1 MLVHSTL
8 FRVSRRLVLVGA
20 VVVPLALPA
29 SPAWS
34 QDTGAQDTSENRERP
49 EPDLDDIMSELTA
62 QLTLTEEQVPQVK
75 TAIATYVKELEKTQA
90 KHDTAEPDPQ
100 KMIGDM
106 KKVRATYHKSLQQV
120 LTSEQWSAYQAYVDQ
135 VMREIMTE
143 VAAIRL
149 IDMQHP
155 LNLTDEQIDELAPI
169 LGTSMLKVIRVAFEN
184 ADKRLNLRQKLKVAR
199 SLKKIQSD
207 LKAGFQKVLTKEQQQ
222 AWQKYREQR
231 SKQKG

>member
-1 MLVHSTL
+1 MLVDSTL
-8 FRVSRRLVLVGA
+8 FRVCRRLVLVGV

-34 QDTGAQDTSENRERP
+34 QDTGAQDTPEKRERP

-100 KMIGDM
+100 KMIGDI

-169 LGTSMLKVIRVAFEN
+169 LGTSMLGVIRVVFEN
-184 ADKRLNLRQKLKVAR
+184 ADKKLNIRQKLRVAR

-222 AWQKYREQR
+222 AWQKYREER